1 MRKLAAIIWLSAG
14 FAGGMALGAE
24 DIPAAAEAAVSA
36 VSPEL
41 EAILADWAT
50 HEAQMLSGDF
60 EWRVL
65 QQIRSPTFGA
75 LSVAEDV
82 RVGDVKAEA
91 AADPVRCEQFSA
103 GGTFDP
109 NQSVEPGI
117 LVLVTPDKCHR

>member
-1 MRKLAAIIWLSAG
+1 
-14 FAGGMALGAE
+14 MALWAE
-24 DIPAAAEAAVSA
+24 NIPAAVETTAPA

-41 EAILADWAT
+41 EAILAEWAT
-50 HEAQMLSGDF
+50 REAQIPSGDF